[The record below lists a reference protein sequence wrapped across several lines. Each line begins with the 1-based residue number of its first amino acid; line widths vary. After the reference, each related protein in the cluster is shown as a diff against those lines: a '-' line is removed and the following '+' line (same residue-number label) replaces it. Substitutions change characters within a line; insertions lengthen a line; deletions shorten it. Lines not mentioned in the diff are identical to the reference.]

1 MRPKL
6 AMWSEYGAPH
16 WTSASRRGTRTSIG
30 PKILLAAVLI
40 VAAVIGVSGIHPQ
53 VIDAEWVQDS
63 EGTHAGSNLPKV
75 TPPTTATTP
84 RRSGIVAA
92 IPLPQPRPTPT
103 TTGLAAVS
111 APRPERAAELLQS
124 VAAAEEPAETA
135 TLALAE
141 IPDAEAKADA
151 PPAKPAAA
159 AAAKAGSKSGNKPSD
174 RPRVVA
180 MANKK
185 VVRVEHHQRS
195 RATYAQY
202 GGGWGGWGGGGWGF

>member
-53 VIDAEWVQDS
+53 VIDPEWVQDDAGTQA
-63 EGTHAGSNLPKV
+63 GTHSPKMMPS
-75 TPPTTATTP
+75 TSGMTT

-92 IPLPQPRPTPT
+92 IPLPPQRPT
-103 TTGLAAVS
+103 TTGQAS
-111 APRPERAAELLQS
+111 PEMSQS
-124 VAAAEEPAETA
+124 VGAVEQRAETP

-141 IPDAEAKADA
+141 IPDAEAMADA
-151 PPAKPAAA
+151 PPANPAVA
-159 AAAKAGSKSGNKPSD
+159 AAAKSGSKSGDKPAD
-174 RPRVVA
+174 RPRVVV
-180 MANKK
+180 MAKK
-185 VVRVEHHQRS
+185 RVVRVEHHQRS
-195 RATYAQY
+195 HASYAQY

>member
-53 VIDAEWVQDS
+53 VIDAEWVQDDAGTQAGTQP
-63 EGTHAGSNLPKV
+63 GTHSPKMMPSTSGV
-75 TPPTTATTP
+75 TT

-92 IPLPQPRPTPT
+92 IPLPQPRPTA
-103 TTGLAAVS
+103 TGQAS
-111 APRPERAAELLQS
+111 PEMSQS
-124 VAAAEEPAETA
+124 VAAVEQRAETA

-141 IPDAEAKADA
+141 IPDAEAMADA
-151 PPAKPAAA
+151 PPANPAVA
-159 AAAKAGSKSGNKPSD
+159 AAAKSGSKSGYKPSD
-174 RPRVVA
+174 RSRVVV
-180 MANKK
+180 MAKK
-185 VVRVEHHQRS
+185 RVVRVEHHQRS

>member
-1 MRPKL
+1 MRPKA

-16 WTSASRRGTRTSIG
+16 WTSASRRGSKTSIG

-63 EGTHAGSNLPKV
+63 EDTHASSNLPKM
-75 TPPTTATTP
+75 TPPPTATTP

-103 TTGLAAVS
+103 TTGLASVS

-124 VAAAEEPAETA
+124 VAAGEEPAETA

-151 PPAKPAAA
+151 PPAKPAIA
-159 AAAKAGSKSGNKPSD
+159 AAAKSGNRPSD

-180 MANKK
+180 MAKKK

-195 RATYAQY
+195 HPTYAQY